1 MNMSSNP
8 YIFYILDSIDMY
20 LLNDWC
26 ICMIVLIVIVIN
38 LKLKDQ

>member
-1 MNMSSNP
+1 MNMFSNF
-8 YIFYILDSIDMY
+8 YIFYILDFIDMY

-38 LKLKDQ
+38 LKLKD